1 MNKPHW
7 SPLNEQEFDALLES
21 SLAELPPED
30 IVAEVTP
37 WKRAMNRVLAG
48 MALSAITLN
57 FLGLDYILPA
67 VGMML
72 SLLGFRA
79 LRRENPWFRG
89 CWAII
94 LARAVY
100 FFPLLALNTTILSG
114 LFDFSRLDAAMT
126 AVNLLLIFAERF
138 CLWRGMKAL
147 RRKAGLSP
155 KAGAAGALMVWY
167 VLMCLLAAVDY
178 SGWILMLAMLAA
190 YVCILRSIYRLY
202 KELDQAG
209 YAVQPMAVRITD
221 RWLAAGLALALA
233 LACAAGYI
241 FGGSYPMDWSPLDQ
255 NEHSG
260 LEQTEQQLLELGF
273 PEYVLKD
280 LTAEDI
286 AACNG
291 ALRVVVDVTHEPVN
305 DGRTVTNQYTDSGG
319 VRYVEVDT
327 VYDDKELCITGV
339 AVQLPGDR
347 ESWMIFHHF
356 LWEQNPGFYGTE
368 SVQLWPV
375 YRDITEGWSGGGN
388 ITGRVLCDREGR
400 SYAAPYYFLGTKTF
414 TSDSLFWGQ
423 QTNADVFGAFSMP
436 RDGENCRGYVA
447 YTAKEAQDGY
457 IISSWINYTH
467 QRTWAQYPAV
477 TAMEKRMTG
486 SFNGGAFKTVQDALQ
501 FFPTQDAVEMI
512 E

>member
-1 MNKPHW
+1 MSKPEW
-7 SPLNEQEFDALLES
+7 SWLDEEEFDAMLER
-21 SLAELPPED
+21 SLPEQPPED
-30 IVAEVTP
+30 VAAGVTP

-48 MALSAITLN
+48 MALCTITLN

-67 VGMML
+67 IGMVL

-79 LRRENPWFRG
+79 LRRENRWFRA
-89 CWAII
+89 CFAITVVRS
-94 LARAVY
+94 AW
-100 FFPLLALNTTILSG
+100 FFPLLALNTTIIRHELHLSG
-114 LFDFSRLDAAMT
+114 LEQAMT
-126 AVNLLLIFAERF
+126 AANLLLHFAGFF

-147 RRKAGLSP
+147 RVKAGLSP
-155 KAGAAGALMVWY
+155 KAGGAGAMMVWY
-167 VLMCLLAAVDY
+167 AVMTVLAVFQY
-178 SGWILMLAMLAA
+178 QGIVLILAMLIA
-190 YVCILRSIYRLY
+190 YVFIIRSIYLAS
-202 KELDQAG
+202 KELEEAG
-209 YAVQPMAVRITD
+209 YAVDPAPVKVADQWIAAIIAV
-221 RWLAAGLALALA
+221 LVALG
-233 LACAAGYI
+233 CAAGYV
-241 FGGSYPMDWSPLDQ
+241 FGGSYPMDWTPLDQ
-255 NEHSG
+255 EEHMG
-260 LEQTEQQLLELGF
+260 LEQTEKQLLELGF

-280 LTAEDI
+280 LTAEDM
-286 AACNG
+286 AACQG
-291 ALRVVVDVTHEPVN
+291 ALQVVVDVTHEPVN

-319 VRYVEVDT
+319 VRHVEVDT

-339 AVQLPGDR
+339 AVQLPGER

-375 YRDITEGWSGGGN
+375 YRDITEGWSGDGN
-388 ITGRVLCDREGR
+388 ITGRVLCDRDGR

-414 TSDSLFWGQ
+414 TSDSLFWGK
-423 QTNADVFGAFSMP
+423 QTNSDVFGAFSMP

-486 SFNGGAFKTVQDALQ
+486 GFNDGAFKTVQDALQ
-501 FFPTQDAVEMI
+501 FFPTQDQVEMI